1 MPEEDPE
8 KDVNEEEK
16 QQSPRRTSDVKMTV
30 TLEPDSGK
38 YATDPSNL

>member
-8 KDVNEEEK
+8 KDKNEEEK
-16 QQSPRRTSDVKMTV
+16 VQSPRRNSDVKMTT
-30 TLEPDSGK
+30 TLQDDSGK